1 MKKRI
6 VSIMEEY
13 GQLINPRE
21 DISTSEAKE
30 IISFSLTKMEIV
42 GNSYLY
48 GYIKGRRYGSGKMV
62 PIYNL
67 RQMTDNEWDALAKKN
82 RLEREVLT

>member
-1 MKKRI
+1 MKKQI
-6 VSIMEEY
+6 VSIMEEC

-30 IISFSLTKMEIV
+30 IIRFSLTKMEIV

-48 GYIKGRRYGSGKMV
+48 GYIKGRRYGNGKMV
-62 PIYNL
+62 PVYNL
-67 RQMTDNEWDALAKKN
+67 RQMTDDEWNVLAKKN

>member
-1 MKKRI
+1 
-6 VSIMEEY
+6 
-13 GQLINPRE
+13 
-21 DISTSEAKE
+21 
-30 IISFSLTKMEIV
+30 
-42 GNSYLY
+42 
-48 GYIKGRRYGSGKMV
+48 MV

>member
-1 MKKRI
+1 MKKQI
-6 VSIMEEY
+6 VSIMEEC

-30 IISFSLTKMEIV
+30 IIRFSLTKMEIV

-48 GYIKGRRYGSGKMV
+48 GYIKGRRCGNGKRV
-62 PIYNL
+62 PVYNL
-67 RQMTDNEWDALAKKN
+67 RQMTDDEWNVLAKKN